1 MNCKWKFWALSV
13 LLWGICLACLPPLL
27 SAPGDANP
35 PATTN
40 APVKLP
46 RPAPLL
52 PQIVAERPE
61 LLTFGLDSFEPL
73 RTPLLGNPIWQYLAS
88 LIYIVLAFYVAK
100 FLDWLTRV
108 WLRQFT
114 KRTATSVDDQLL
126 ELLNGP
132 VKVVAFVMFLH
143 IGLSIFHWPE
153 QVELWLHKG
162 FTVILA
168 SALTYMALRVTD
180 VFVDIW
186 RNRTADAEKA
196 LNEQLFIVIRKG
208 IKAFLLVIAVLV
220 TMQNLGVNVT
230 AAIASLSIGGL
241 AIGLAAQDT
250 LANLFG
256 AVAIFADKPFRV
268 GDRIRL
274 DAVDGTVETIGM
286 RSTRVRNL
294 DGHLVTIPNKT
305 MGNATI
311 TNVTA
316 RPNIKTEMN
325 LGITYDTATE
335 KVERASAIL
344 EEVYRAHPMT
354 ADVWISFNKFNDS
367 ALNLYVVHWWNGVE
381 FKAYLAGMQQLNL
394 EIKRRF
400 EAERIE
406 FAYPTQTVHVRAK

>member
-13 LLWGICLACLPPLL
+13 LLWGICLAWLPPLL

>member
-40 APVKLP
+40 APVKLT

-325 LGITYDTATE
+325 LGITYDTTPE

-344 EEVYRAHPMT
+344 EEVYRGHPMT

>member
-40 APVKLP
+40 APVKLT

>member
-40 APVKLP
+40 APVKLT

-381 FKAYLAGMQQLNL
+381 AKAHLAGMQQLNL

-406 FAYPTQTVHVRAK
+406 FAYPTQTVHVRTK

>member
-1 MNCKWKFWALSV
+1 VNCKWKFWALSV

-40 APVKLP
+40 APVKLT

-325 LGITYDTATE
+325 LGITYDTTPE

-344 EEVYRAHPMT
+344 EEVYRGHPMT